1 MESFPCTLRYVFALG
16 TQKFTEDKSRG
27 AFGSYSRSAHADFSE
42 VVFDSAYKMLTKR
55 GVPEKEAGMFLRT
68 SRTYAVRQSAY
79 WGSFLTLTYE
89 LPTGYPGISFRSGS
103 NSVAF
108 TVTSPDQP

>member
-1 MESFPCTLRYVFALG
+1 
-16 TQKFTEDKSRG
+16 
-27 AFGSYSRSAHADFSE
+27 
-42 VVFDSAYKMLTKR
+42 
-55 GVPEKEAGMFLRT
+55 MFLRT

-108 TVTSPDQP
+108 TVNCQRAGATNRDLRYQC

>member
-1 MESFPCTLRYVFALG
+1 
-16 TQKFTEDKSRG
+16 
-27 AFGSYSRSAHADFSE
+27 
-42 VVFDSAYKMLTKR
+42 
-55 GVPEKEAGMFLRT
+55 MFLRT

-79 WGSFLTLTYE
+79 WGSFLMLTYE

-108 TVTSPDQP
+108 TVTSPALP